1 MQKKDGKW
9 FTRKKGAMLVLTLC
23 LVGAAAATTYYAVDL
38 SDTAQEP
45 AKEHMVDLNESPVET
60 EAEAVISSEAEA
72 NLASQ
77 ANEMDVDPAS
87 LAGGNRQIRAE
98 QETAGQETEAET
110 EGMETEKVSSGQVN
124 AVVSPTVSFASTQE
138 LQWPVAGK
146 VLMDYSMDSTVYFAT
161 LDQYKYNPALIFGAE
176 EGAQVVS
183 AAKGIVD
190 SITTNDET
198 GTTIRMNLGDQ
209 YTLIYGQLE
218 NVAVAEGDVV
228 ERGQLLGYVAQPTK
242 YYCKEGTHD
251 LAIHFFVDLFDQVFQ
266 THNAAVTC
274 LERLSVFA
282 VHRAEAKEGKSG
294 IILYQFCLLC
304 TAETL
309 DKVQFLTFI
318 YHVED
323 LIRMIQFHSLDDRR
337 KVCRIIEGSPVRFQ
351 DHARRDFLGVRL
363 FFDIYYKCSVI
374 DIGITVIFEVFYH
387 IRDVRLCIGLAFP
400 EIKRYIQTF
409 VILLQVCY
417 GYIQD
422 VF

>member
-1 MQKKDGKW
+1 
-9 FTRKKGAMLVLTLC
+9 
-23 LVGAAAATTYYAVDL
+23 
-38 SDTAQEP
+38 
-45 AKEHMVDLNESPVET
+45 MV
-60 EAEAVISSEAEA
+60 
-72 NLASQ
+72 
-77 ANEMDVDPAS
+77 
-87 LAGGNRQIRAE
+87 
-98 QETAGQETEAET
+98 
-110 EGMETEKVSSGQVN
+110 
-124 AVVSPTVSFASTQE
+124 F
-138 LQWPVAGK
+138 
-146 VLMDYSMDSTVYFAT
+146 
-161 LDQYKYNPALIFGAE
+161 
-176 EGAQVVS
+176 
-183 AAKGIVD
+183 
-190 SITTNDET
+190 
-198 GTTIRMNLGDQ
+198 
-209 YTLIYGQLE
+209 
-218 NVAVAEGDVV
+218 
-228 ERGQLLGYVAQPTK
+228 
-242 YYCKEGTHD
+242 HD

-309 DKVQFLTFI
+309 DKVQFLTFV
-318 YHVED
+318 YHVEN

>member
-77 ANEMDVDPAS
+77 ANEMDVDPKS

-161 LDQYKYNPALIFGAE
+161 LDQ
-176 EGAQVVS
+176 
-183 AAKGIVD
+183 
-190 SITTNDET
+190 
-198 GTTIRMNLGDQ
+198 
-209 YTLIYGQLE
+209 
-218 NVAVAEGDVV
+218 
-228 ERGQLLGYVAQPTK
+228 
-242 YYCKEGTHD
+242 
-251 LAIHFFVDLFDQVFQ
+251 
-266 THNAAVTC
+266 
-274 LERLSVFA
+274 
-282 VHRAEAKEGKSG
+282 
-294 IILYQFCLLC
+294 
-304 TAETL
+304 
-309 DKVQFLTFI
+309 
-318 YHVED
+318 
-323 LIRMIQFHSLDDRR
+323 
-337 KVCRIIEGSPVRFQ
+337 
-351 DHARRDFLGVRL
+351 
-363 FFDIYYKCSVI
+363 
-374 DIGITVIFEVFYH
+374 
-387 IRDVRLCIGLAFP
+387 
-400 EIKRYIQTF
+400 
-409 VILLQVCY
+409 
-417 GYIQD
+417 
-422 VF
+422 

>member
-77 ANEMDVDPAS
+77 ANEMDVDPES

-161 LDQYKYNPALIFGAE
+161 LDQYKYNPALIIAGAVNDRVVAASD
-176 EGAQVVS
+176 GQVI
-183 AAKGIVD
+183 GVD
-190 SITTNDET
+190 TTAET
-198 GTTIRMNLGDQ
+198 GQTVTIGLGDSYQ
-209 YTLIYGQLE
+209 AIYGQLKE
-218 NVAVAEGDVV
+218 LEVSAGDYVSQGDTIGYLAE
-228 ERGQLLGYVAQPTK
+228 PTK
-242 YYCKEGTHD
+242 YYSVEGAN
-251 LAIHFFVDLFDQVFQ
+251 LY
-266 THNAAVTC
+266 
-274 LERLSVFA
+274 FA
-282 VHRAEAKEGKSG
+282 MTKEGKPVNPMD
-294 IILYQFCLLC
+294 Y
-304 TAETL
+304 
-309 DKVQFLTFI
+309 
-318 YHVED
+318 
-323 LIRMIQFHSLDDRR
+323 IR
-337 KVCRIIEGSPVRFQ
+337 
-351 DHARRDFLGVRL
+351 
-363 FFDIYYKCSVI
+363 
-374 DIGITVIFEVFYH
+374 
-387 IRDVRLCIGLAFP
+387 
-400 EIKRYIQTF
+400 
-409 VILLQVCY
+409 
-417 GYIQD
+417 
-422 VF
+422 